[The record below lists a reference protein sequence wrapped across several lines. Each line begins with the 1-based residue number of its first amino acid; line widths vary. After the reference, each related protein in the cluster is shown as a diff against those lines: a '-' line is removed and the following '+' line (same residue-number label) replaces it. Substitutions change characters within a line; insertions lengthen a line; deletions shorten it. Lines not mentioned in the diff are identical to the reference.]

1 MQILMLLREKRSALI
16 FREINSLVCVLIPFL
31 EIRLTSNTSLYNL
44 VLYSL
49 RIFSMETTA
58 LEQSKLYELSF
69 SPNT

>member
-1 MQILMLLREKRSALI
+1 MQILMLLRQKRSALI

-58 LEQSKLYELSF
+58 LEQSKLYL
-69 SPNT
+69 

>member
-58 LEQSKLYELSF
+58 LEQSKLYL
-69 SPNT
+69 

>member
-1 MQILMLLREKRSALI
+1 MQILMLLREKKSALI

-58 LEQSKLYELSF
+58 LEQSKLYL
-69 SPNT
+69 